1 MESRYSRLGLF
12 SQIKEDFNVPKNN
25 DPALESS
32 LEIIFNY
39 PGVWAIIHYRI
50 ANRLYLKGFKKLSRI
65 YSGISQ
71 FLTNIDIHPAA
82 TIGRRVFIDHGIGIV
97 IGETTIIEDDV
108 LIYQGVTLGGVSLDK
123 GKRHPTVKSN
133 SVIGSGAKVLGNITI
148 GQSSKIGANSVV
160 INDVPDYTTA
170 VGIPAKII
178 KRYDKSGKFIHSDLP
193 DIEKEAFKYLNKRI
207 ELLEKLLEEKNIIS
221 SENLEE
227 IHKKRNNRVL
237 NVDLLEGYFIDGAGI

>member
-1 MESRYSRLGLF
+1 MQSRYSSLGLF

-25 DPALESS
+25 DPALESNF
-32 LEIIFNY
+32 EIIFNY

-50 ANRLYLKGFKKLSRI
+50 ANRLYLKGFKILSRI

-82 TIGRRVFIDHGIGIV
+82 TIGRRVFIDHGIGVV
-97 IGETTIIEDDV
+97 IGETTIVEDDV
-108 LIYQGVTLGGVSLDK
+108 LIYQGVTLGGVSLNK

-148 GQSSKIGANSVV
+148 GLSSKIGANSVV

-178 KRYDKSGKFIHSDLP
+178 KRYDKSGKFTHSDLP

-207 ELLEKLLEEKNIIS
+207 ELLEKLLEEKEIIN
-221 SENLEE
+221 SENLKE
-227 IHKKRNNRVL
+227 INKERNNRSV
-237 NVDLLEGYFIDGAGI
+237 NFDLLDDFFIDGAGI